1 MCECT
6 YTYSFKGKW
15 LKYLSIEIS
24 WEHSFTGGCNAA
36 NVLQRTKNII
46 SFQWFYVDYYKAIL
60 LTISATAITP
70 TTPTTGTTIATTTTQ
85 TTTKPGKYLFK
96 VLYRLS

>member
-24 WEHSFTGGCNAA
+24 WEHSFTGGCNGNAA

-46 SFQWFYVDYYKAIL
+46 SFKWFYVDY
-60 LTISATAITP
+60 
-70 TTPTTGTTIATTTTQ
+70 
-85 TTTKPGKYLFK
+85 
-96 VLYRLS
+96 